1 MIALAGDPSTVGKTV
16 VVSTTQ
22 DTPTMWQ
29 MIRREAFKSA
39 S

>member
-1 MIALAGDPSTVGKTV
+1 VARRSGRQETVTI
-16 VVSTTQ
+16 STTA

-39 S
+39 